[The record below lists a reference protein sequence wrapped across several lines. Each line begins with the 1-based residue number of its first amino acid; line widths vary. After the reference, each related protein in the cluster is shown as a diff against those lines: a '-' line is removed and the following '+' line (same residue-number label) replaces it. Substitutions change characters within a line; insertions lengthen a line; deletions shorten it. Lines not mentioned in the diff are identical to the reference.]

1 MLRRY
6 VGGNPGRGVAF
17 QPWGGR
23 QPTPG
28 WWAARRV
35 VLGPTPER
43 QPLVCSWRLEGNL
56 AVTHK
61 FSTSTLCVSSL
72 LSLCDKLQR
81 SFFLARARASDSN
94 ALAASSFHPTP
105 FLCLARKRAT
115 AGRRAWSH
123 RCTTM
128 MKTILSPLP
137 PWRPRA
143 ANLRP
148 CRRHRH
154 CSWRSH
160 RTRQPEH
167 SVCDARRTRRDH
179 HWLRKSCTEMGL

>member
-1 MLRRY
+1 MVDRPVRPRVRRARGRGRVCGRARRRLLRRY
-6 VGGNPGRGVAF
+6 VGHQGRGVAF

-72 LSLCDKLQR
+72 LSLCDTLQR
-81 SFFLARARASDSN
+81 SRARASERLRRACRFVLPSDSF
-94 ALAASSFHPTP
+94 ALPRTRKRARTAPTTHAASSAQEPTLQKP
-105 FLCLARKRAT
+105 
-115 AGRRAWSH
+115 
-123 RCTTM
+123 
-128 MKTILSPLP
+128 
-137 PWRPRA
+137 
-143 ANLRP
+143 N
-148 CRRHRH
+148 
-154 CSWRSH
+154 
-160 RTRQPEH
+160 
-167 SVCDARRTRRDH
+167 
-179 HWLRKSCTEMGL
+179 